1 MRLWKT
7 VCTQLWHRGRSCSQP
22 YGHVHQTGFFQTVA
36 LYYYVYDD
44 PNVFPCLF
52 DLTRGIV
59 VTYIFG
65 QRRTHADIA
74 STMPATSLLF
84 LILKLI
90 DSVILFCCS
99 LLTAPQ
105 WYFHYH
111 WGVSKPGV
119 RHFGRGPSHFASPEI
134 CLICL
139 KHRFSLNMEKKK
151 KFKHRPCSH
160 VILVSL
166 CTQDMLIPLGDA

>member
-1 MRLWKT
+1 MILLITFSKRDSLVLLYMWWDYGRQCVHNCGIGAAVAANPT
-7 VCTQLWHRGRSCSQP
+7 VTCTKP
-22 YGHVHQTGFFQTVA
+22 AFFQTVA
-36 LYYYVYDD
+36 LYYYVCNDTYI
-44 PNVFPCLF
+44 FPCLF

-65 QRRTHADIA
+65 QSRTHADIA

-90 DSVILFCCS
+90 DLVILLCCF

-119 RHFGRGPSHFASPEI
+119 RHFGREPSHFASPEI

-151 KFKHRPCSH
+151 
-160 VILVSL
+160 I
-166 CTQDMLIPLGDA
+166 